1 MGLKN
6 IHVVFISMA
15 IALSLGLGAWC
26 VFMYRD
32 ERGAGYLLFGFA
44 SFGTAVGLAGYGAWF
59 LRKMKG
65 LNIS

>member
-15 IALSLGLGAWC
+15 IALCLGFGWWCFVMFRTQGETGYAVSGLASFAAALGLT
-26 VFMYRD
+26 
-32 ERGAGYLLFGFA
+32 L
-44 SFGTAVGLAGYGAWF
+44 YGNWF

-65 LNIS
+65 LHTS